1 MAARAS
7 RWTWGILLLVAGA
20 APPAFAQDDGDVAPS
35 ETRALLQRLDSLEAE
50 VQSLRDGGVQPAS
63 HTAAALP
70 DPGPALVESSTGY
83 FQTPAAAPPK
93 PKYPTVQVNGVFQA
107 EMGFFNQDANSL
119 HTYAPLQNNGPI
131 QNGADFRRARLNARG
146 SLSETVNYF
155 FQMDF
160 AFFGRPTFTDVW
172 VEQTEVPLLGAVRVG
187 QWKQPFSLEVVSSF
201 RYTTFLERSVLFQ
214 AFTPFRHL
222 GVGFYDKNED
232 LTATWAA
239 SVFTTG
245 QDQFGDSIANAGGVG
260 TAERITW
267 LPYWDEASN
276 GRCYLH
282 AGLGHYL
289 NAPPNHS
296 TSFRTIPELY
306 IGQNA
311 AGAVGTSQQAAPGA
325 FNGTPPFVN
334 TGSLTNVNAF
344 NVIGKEVLW
353 VNGPLSFQSEAMVN
367 FVSQSGGTTA
377 TLWGAYGQVGYFL
390 TGEHRPYDRK
400 AGAIDRVMPFHD
412 FDPRGGEGG
421 WGAWEVAGRISYL
434 DLNDKN
440 IRGGTLND
448 YTVGVNWFI
457 NPNWKIAFNY
467 IRANS
472 KYQAPGQP
480 YYGPSSTNIVAM
492 MCQIDF

>member
-7 RWTWGILLLVAGA
+7 RWSWGILLLVAGA
-20 APPAFAQDDGDVAPS
+20 APPTFAQDEGELSPR

-50 VQSLRDGGVQPAS
+50 VKSLRDEGVQPAS
-63 HTAAALP
+63 HSAAALP
-70 DPGPALVESSTGY
+70 DPGPAFVESSAGD
-83 FQTPAAAPPK
+83 FQDPAAAPAK
-93 PKYPTVQVNGVFQA
+93 PKYPTVQINGVFQA

-119 HTYAPLQNNGPI
+119 NTYAPLQNGAAM
-131 QNGADFRRARLNARG
+131 QNGADFRRARLSAKG
-146 SLSETVNYF
+146 SLSDTVNYF

-160 AFFGRPTFTDVW
+160 AFFGRPTFTDIW
-172 VEQTEVPLLGAVRVG
+172 VEQSQLPLFGTVRVG

-201 RYTTFLERSVLFQ
+201 RFTTFIERSVLFQ
-214 AFTPFRHL
+214 AFTPFRHI
-222 GVGFYDKNED
+222 GVGFYDTNED
-232 LTATWAA
+232 QSATWAA
-239 SVFTTG
+239 SVIATG
-245 QDQFGDSIANAGGVG
+245 QDQFGGSIANAGGVG

-267 LPYWDEASN
+267 LPYWDDSSN
-276 GRCYLH
+276 GNCYLH
-282 AGLGHYL
+282 VGLGHYL
-289 NAPPNHS
+289 NAPPNH
-296 TSFRTIPELY
+296 TATFKTIPELY

-311 AGAVGTSQQAAPGA
+311 NGVLGTSQQPAPGA
-325 FNGTPPFVN
+325 FNGTPPLVN
-334 TGSLTNVNAF
+334 TGALTNVNVF

-353 VNGPLSFQSEAMVN
+353 VNGPLSFQSEAMAN
-367 FVSQSGGTTA
+367 FVSQSGGSTA
-377 TLWGAYGQVGYFL
+377 TLWGVYGQVGYFL

-400 AGAIDRVMPFHD
+400 AGAIDRVIPFHD

-472 KYQAPGQP
+472 KYQAPGHP